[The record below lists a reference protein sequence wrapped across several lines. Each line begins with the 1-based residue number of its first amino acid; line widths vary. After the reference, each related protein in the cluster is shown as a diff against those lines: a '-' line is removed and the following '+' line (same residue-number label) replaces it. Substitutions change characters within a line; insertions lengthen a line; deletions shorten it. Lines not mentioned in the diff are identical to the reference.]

1 MLVIAGTLARRL
13 KSLREVAKVW
23 SRRNRTPPAI
33 IPNCK
38 FIIQLLDTF
47 EEVRPLSNDKIQV
60 RQMSYE
66 RLALELKQRATYW
79 KQRSKFREMREGDNN
94 TAFFHAIRNL
104 EVDGTQITNHNGKVQ
119 ASTEYFRTIIGVPG
133 NSVWLFDCNGLY
145 QGRPIPDDSLT
156 ALFNEHC

>member
-13 KSLREVAKVW
+13 KSLRAAAKVW
-23 SRRNRTPPAI
+23 SRRNRAPPAI

-38 FIIQLLDTF
+38 FIIQLLDSF

-79 KQRSKFREMREGDNN
+79 KQRSKFRAMRESDSN
-94 TAFFHAIRNL
+94 TAFFHAHATGRMRRNAIRSL
-104 EVDGTQITNHNGKVQ
+104 EVDGT
-119 ASTEYFRTIIGVPG
+119 
-133 NSVWLFDCNGLY
+133 
-145 QGRPIPDDSLT
+145 
-156 ALFNEHC
+156 